1 MWTWEPWIVGMT
13 MLRAGRGIDNCCGN
27 RVATM
32 VAQWTLSGRS
42 VDATVDATVDARKT
56 QGFVMFT

>member
-13 MLRAGRGIDNCCGN
+13 MLRAGRGIDNFCGN

-32 VAQWTLSGRS
+32 VAQWSLNGRS
-42 VDATVDATVDARKT
+42 MVAQWTLQWSLVKRRVL
-56 QGFVMFT
+56 